1 MKTIHLL
8 IMASF
13 LYLLGMNACTNEL
26 EDLDILGMGDS
37 SFQLEQIMEYS
48 EGISETAKTQ
58 MTNSFLRNTGKKELS
73 MTKGDLTPND
83 FFGTGQACFPAY
95 SESMAYFDL
104 FPYDSLIND
113 TLKFHFR
120 MKFLEDYVD
129 SILNDDIDYKV
140 YEMKWKHKGSVVTTI
155 ALYDSNDGLVYDNI
169 LFNIIDSKYKSGNN
183 SKRRLSRS
191 EYPGGYYAMGSDHAF
206 FVNSYGYTVA
216 ESYLSWYEYGHMGSA
231 AVYGSHENII
241 EIDYFYVHDRIDH
254 YIDTCSNN
262 SNYTIINRFKD
273 FSSSSEAKI
282 IYCLWAGP
290 TDFKPVDVNVGPY
303 FNYYTPNL
311 EVDLSIHIPDNE
323 SINEEWRDCFTNGFI
338 KAWNYQA
345 MGHIEYY

>member
-13 LYLLGMNACTNEL
+13 LSLLGMNACTNEL
-26 EDLDILGMGDS
+26 EDLDILGMGES

-48 EGISETAKTQ
+48 EGITETAKTQ
-58 MTNSFLRNTGKKELS
+58 MTNSFLRNTGKKELP

-155 ALYDSNDGLVYDNI
+155 ALYDDNDGLVYDNI
-169 LFNIIDSKYKSGNN
+169 LFNIIDISHSTGNN
-183 SKRRLSRS
+183 SKINLSRGESPSAYYTSGS
-191 EYPGGYYAMGSDHAF
+191 EYVYSSS
-206 FVNSYGYTVA
+206 SYGITRA
-216 ESYLSWYEYGHMGSA
+216 EAFLWWYEYGHMGSA
-231 AVYGSHENII
+231 PIYGAGGNIVQI
-241 EIDYFYVHDRIDH
+241 TYYYVHDRLLYYFDQWSD
-254 YIDTCSNN
+254 Y
-262 SNYTIINRFKD
+262 NYSTITRLED
-273 FSSSSEAKI
+273 FSNSSEANFT
-282 IYCLWAGP
+282 YCVWAGP
-290 TDFKPVDVNVGPY
+290 TNNKPDVDFY
-303 FNYYTPNL
+303 FTSFIPGLYI
-311 EVDLSIHIPDNE
+311 DLSGTTFSYPI
-323 SINEEWRDCFTNGFI
+323 TY
-338 KAWNYQA
+338 YQGLVNSVHFQA
-345 MGHIEYY
+345 SSYTQPYP